1 VIVQVFQH
9 LDSRTLCTTI
19 PLICQ
24 QWRAIAAS
32 EQLWAKRCDLQ
43 LLSAL
48 QKHHALHTS
57 TYPQTSE
64 PYSNKSDSR
73 AACAQPGT
81 TCGEALTPLCSTQYV
96 VRLPLLHHAVYSCN
110 LLRNPLFLAAANTDQ
125 SMLQRWRPSSAGSS
139 WKAQAVLTDKQRKFA
154 WVGIGCLRWF
164 LWAMLYVCADIC
176 KSSHSH
182 ICCVRA
188 LSASLQP
195 CSRGQGNQHRP
206 CSSRK
211 SYTLTMILLRLYDCK
226 VVGLCFPCVC
236 SGQHSRLP
244 IMGAAASRISI
255 TIHAAA
261 PTAPA
266 LSL

>member
-1 VIVQVFQH
+1 MQVFQH

-24 QWRAIAAS
+24 HWRVTAAS

-57 TYPQTSE
+57 TFSLTPE

-81 TCGEALTPLCSTQYV
+81 RCGEALTPLSSTQYV
-96 VRLPLLHHAVYSCN
+96 VRLPLLHHAVYGCN
-110 LLRNPLFLAAANTDQ
+110 LLRNPLFLAAANNDQ
-125 SMLQRWRPSSAGSS
+125 SMVQRWRSSSAGSS

-154 WVGIGCLRWF
+154 WVGICCLPSF
-164 LWAMLYVCADIC
+164 LWAMLCVSPNIC
-176 KSSHSH
+176 YSGCSRT
-182 ICCVRA
+182 CCVMN

-195 CSRGQGNQHRP
+195 CSRGQGNQDRP

-211 SYTLTMILLRLYDCK
+211 S
-226 VVGLCFPCVC
+226 
-236 SGQHSRLP
+236 
-244 IMGAAASRISI
+244 
-255 TIHAAA
+255 
-261 PTAPA
+261 
-266 LSL
+266 